1 MSGER
6 CEWGRIIMADTT
18 FCSLRHGAAA
28 ADPMAAHGP
37 ISLSCPFKMETRV
50 PGAWGAIL
58 AISTVAREQK
68 EEVLNISQHC
78 SLSL

>member
-18 FCSLRHGAAA
+18 FCSLRHGVAA
-28 ADPMAAHGP
+28 ADPIAAHGP

-58 AISTVAREQK
+58 AFSTVAREQK

>member
-18 FCSLRHGAAA
+18 FCSLRHTAAA
-28 ADPMAAHGP
+28 AGPMAAHGP
-37 ISLSCPFKMETRV
+37 NSLSHQFKMEARV

-58 AISTVAREQK
+58 AISTVAREQ
-68 EEVLNISQHC
+68 EEGAANVSQHC